1 MTTLEKFSVESAAT
15 QPFNAK
21 SASMTRYLVRQGT
34 NGWMIWDRKAKGPAI
49 VLTRELT
56 EFESGVQARSA
67 LEYYLAIG
75 ALVEPH

>member
-21 SASMTRYLVRQGT
+21 GASMTRYLVRQGT
-34 NGWMIWDRKAKGPAI
+34 KGWMIWDRKTKGPAI
-49 VLTRELT
+49 ALARELT

-67 LEYYLAIG
+67 LEYYLATG